1 MGKLILLEPWEECIR
16 QLHYTLLSCTDF
28 DFWTKNAKKFV
39 RPMLIQPKKSI
50 VSREVLAAPTTLSPS
65 HTTIPQ
71 QYWSAALR
79 SYCNL
84 SLPTMAAYNF
94 TSNGWCL
101 KPDANWIRVVP
112 WSSFA
117 SLVNIYSIFIQT
129 YSVLH
134 KNNCLQ
140 NFGKQENIRGEVLQR
155 NEGLNR
161 YFLNFFRTDI

>member
-1 MGKLILLEPWEECIR
+1 
-16 QLHYTLLSCTDF
+16 
-28 DFWTKNAKKFV
+28 
-39 RPMLIQPKKSI
+39 
-50 VSREVLAAPTTLSPS
+50 
-65 HTTIPQ
+65 
-71 QYWSAALR
+71 
-79 SYCNL
+79 
-84 SLPTMAAYNF
+84 MAAYNF

-134 KNNCLQ
+134 KKNCLQ

-161 YFLNFFRTDI
+161 YFLNFFRTDIQIISMNGCFCILWGIRKTTLHLGNFFSAFLFIHSFIFDPDLVGYFVKVISNDWW